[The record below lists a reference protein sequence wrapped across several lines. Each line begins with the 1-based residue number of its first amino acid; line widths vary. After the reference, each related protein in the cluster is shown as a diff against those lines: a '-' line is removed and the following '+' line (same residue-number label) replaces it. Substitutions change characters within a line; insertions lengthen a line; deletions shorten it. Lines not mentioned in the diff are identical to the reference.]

1 MPIITKL
8 KCGLRFLHEADDDDD
23 DDDDAIQWL
32 KNRATTSLAKR
43 NEYSHKAVLMSTHPR
58 LSIAD
63 AEYECFMRHLLVLQ
77 TLGEMAIRRPTPTCA
92 QQ

>member
-23 DDDDAIQWL
+23 DAIQWL
-32 KNRATTSLAKR
+32 KNTATTSLAKL

-58 LSIAD
+58 LPIAD

-77 TLGEMAIRRPTPTCA
+77 TLGEMAIRI
-92 QQ
+92 